1 MFIIYNER
9 IKIVN
14 SYTLQDK
21 VIFYFMYKIY
31 LYHPIIYNRQI
42 DYDEKTIL
50 ACVFLQL
57 VLGTVF
63 AQTVD
68 STHIKNMHAY
78 YKKHFSDPTDPIVLT
93 ASDTLLDMAI
103 RCNDT
108 VMSKIALGAKLDYY
122 YYGQGENR
130 TDSVIA
136 GVNRLKRFARSVGN
150 AELYYWAWAAR
161 LVNYYI
167 IQGEYNIAL
176 LEAEKML
183 QEAKKEGKQESI
195 AECYYALAN
204 VYAAKGLMKKSQE
217 FMLKEIDIF
226 ENTDVVRYNIS
237 CQYSDAAKIYIDLG
251 EEEKAPELLKKALKA
266 VKSPYHAVTANL
278 VYVSLYLAQG
288 DTVAARQALEKCRQM
303 YADEPSL
310 KRHIHYLYDVEID
323 YDWKVGNY
331 QKALNVLDERETEL
345 KRKNNLATLMQLR
358 KTKADILWDMN
369 RKEEAAGLYRDFLLE
384 QKKEKERNEEV
395 ATGEFATMLNLQQL
409 TAEKGRLEKI
419 SQEKQLQNTRIIL
432 FSVIGILCVVIVFLW
447 QQRKLNAKLE
457 KSRDKLDEKNRI
469 LIEAKEELRKA
480 KEVAEQSNWLKTMF
494 IQNMSHEIR
503 TPLNSIVGFS
513 GVLVD
518 MLDDK
523 EDIGQ
528 YVALIES
535 NSKLLLKLVGDILD
549 ISILDSEVEI
559 KHNAVDVN
567 ACCQASIDAAGTL
580 FSPDT
585 KLIFK
590 PACDELIINSN
601 YNYIVQVLDNLLS
614 NASKFTHEGSVTLA
628 YEVKKET
635 NQLIFTV
642 TDTGIGIPIDE
653 QEHVFERFVKL
664 DNFSQGAGLG
674 LSICRIVAER
684 LGGFLIIDR
693 EYTQGTRFIFCVSM

>member
-1 MFIIYNER
+1 ML
-9 IKIVN
+9 K
-14 SYTLQDK
+14 
-21 VIFYFMYKIY
+21 
-31 LYHPIIYNRQI
+31 
-42 DYDEKTIL
+42 KTIL
-50 ACVFLQL
+50 ACVLLHL
-57 VLGTVF
+57 VVGTISP
-63 AQTVD
+63 QKID
-68 STHIKNMHAY
+68 SIDIKSMRAY
-78 YKKHFSDPTDPIVLT
+78 YKQYFNDPTDPIVLT
-93 ASDTLLDMAI
+93 ASDTLFDMAI

-108 VMSKIALGAKLDYY
+108 VMAKIALGAKVDYY

-130 TDSVIA
+130 TDSIIA
-136 GVNRLKRFARSVGN
+136 GVNRLKQYARSVGN

-183 QEAKKEGKQESI
+183 QEAKGEKKQGSI

-204 VYAAKGLMKKSQE
+204 VYAAKGLVKKSQE

-226 ENTDVVRYNIS
+226 ENANVFRYNIS

-251 EEEKAPELLKKALKA
+251 EAEKAPELLKKALKTS
-266 VKSPYHAVTANL
+266 KSTYHEVTAKL

-288 DTVAARQALEKCRQM
+288 DTAAARKALEECRQM
-303 YADEPSL
+303 YMGEPSM

-323 YDWKVGNY
+323 YNWRVGNY
-331 QKALNVLDERETEL
+331 NKALSVLDERETEL
-345 KRKNNLATLMQLR
+345 RKKNNLTTLMALR

-384 QKKEKERNEEV
+384 QKKEKERNEEI
-395 ATGEFATMLNLQQL
+395 TTSEFATMLNLQQL
-409 TAEKGRLEKI
+409 NAEKVRLEKI
-419 SQEKQLQNTRIIL
+419 SQKKQLQNTRTIL
-432 FSVIGILCVVIVFLW
+432 FSVLGLLCIVVIFLW
-447 QQRKLNAKLE
+447 QQRKLNAKLHRA
-457 KSRDKLDEKNRI
+457 KNKLDEQNRT
-469 LIEAKEELRKA
+469 LIKAEEELRKA

-518 MLDDK
+518 MLDEK

-567 ACCQASIDAAGTL
+567 ACCQASIDAAGAS
-580 FSPDT
+580 FDPGVR
-585 KLIFK
+585 LIFE

-601 YNYIVQVLDNLLS
+601 YSYIVQVLDNLLG

-628 YEVKKET
+628 YEVKKEE

-642 TDTGIGIPIDE
+642 TDTGIGIPVEE
-653 QEHVFERFVKL
+653 QERVFERFVKL

-684 LGGFLIIDR
+684 LGGYLRIDK
-693 EYTQGTRFIFCVSM
+693 GTLKVPVLFSVCRCEE

>member
-1 MFIIYNER
+1 MM
-9 IKIVN
+9 K
-14 SYTLQDK
+14 
-21 VIFYFMYKIY
+21 
-31 LYHPIIYNRQI
+31 
-42 DYDEKTIL
+42 KTIL

-266 VKSPYHAVTANL
+266 VKSPYHEVTANL

-323 YDWKVGNY
+323 YDWKVGNF

-559 KHNAVDVN
+559 KHNAVYVN

-585 KLIFK
+585 KLVFK

>member
-1 MFIIYNER
+1 ML
-9 IKIVN
+9 K
-14 SYTLQDK
+14 
-21 VIFYFMYKIY
+21 
-31 LYHPIIYNRQI
+31 
-42 DYDEKTIL
+42 KTIL
-50 ACVFLQL
+50 ACVLLHL
-57 VLGTVF
+57 VVGTISP
-63 AQTVD
+63 QKID
-68 STHIKNMHAY
+68 SIDIKSMRAY
-78 YKKHFSDPTDPIVLT
+78 YKRYFNDPTDPIVLT
-93 ASDTLLDMAI
+93 ASDTLFDMAI

-108 VMSKIALGAKLDYY
+108 VMAKIALGAKVDYY

-130 TDSVIA
+130 TDSIIA
-136 GVNRLKRFARSVGN
+136 GVNRLKQYARSVGN

-183 QEAKKEGKQESI
+183 QEAKGEKKQGSI

-204 VYAAKGLMKKSQE
+204 VYAAKGLVKKSQE

-226 ENTDVVRYNIS
+226 ENANVFRYNIS

-251 EEEKAPELLKKALKA
+251 EAEKAPELLKKALKTS
-266 VKSPYHAVTANL
+266 KSPYHEVTAKL

-288 DTVAARQALEKCRQM
+288 DTAAARKALEECRRM
-303 YADEPSL
+303 YMEEPSM

-323 YDWKVGNY
+323 YNWRVGNY
-331 QKALNVLDERETEL
+331 NKALSVLDERETEL
-345 KRKNNLATLMQLR
+345 RKKNNLTTLTALR

-384 QKKEKERNEEV
+384 QKKEKERNEEI
-395 ATGEFATMLNLQQL
+395 TTSEFATMLNLQQL
-409 TAEKGRLEKI
+409 NAETVRREKI
-419 SQEKQLQNTRIIL
+419 SQKTRLQSTRTIL
-432 FSVIGILCVVIVFLW
+432 FFVLVILCIVVIFLW
-447 QQRKLNAKLE
+447 QQRKLNAKLHRA
-457 KSRDKLDEKNRI
+457 KNKLNEQNRT
-469 LIEAKEELRKA
+469 LIKAEEELRKA

-518 MLDDK
+518 MLDEK

-567 ACCQASIDAAGTL
+567 ACCQASIDAAGAS
-580 FSPDT
+580 FDPGV
-585 KLIFK
+585 KLIFE

-601 YNYIVQVLDNLLS
+601 YNYIVQVLDNLLG

-628 YEVKKET
+628 YEVKKEE

-642 TDTGIGIPIDE
+642 TDTGIGIPVEE
-653 QEHVFERFVKL
+653 QERVFERFVKL

-684 LGGFLIIDR
+684 LGGYLRIDKG
-693 EYTQGTRFIFCVSM
+693 YTQGTRVIFCVSM

>member
-1 MFIIYNER
+1 ML
-9 IKIVN
+9 K
-14 SYTLQDK
+14 
-21 VIFYFMYKIY
+21 
-31 LYHPIIYNRQI
+31 
-42 DYDEKTIL
+42 KTIL
-50 ACVFLQL
+50 ACVLFHL
-57 VLGTVF
+57 VVGTISS
-63 AQTVD
+63 QKID
-68 STHIKNMHAY
+68 SIDVKSMRAY
-78 YKKHFSDPTDPIVLT
+78 YKQYFNDPTDPIVLT
-93 ASDTLLDMAI
+93 ASDTLFDMAL

-108 VMSKIALGAKLDYY
+108 GMAKIALGAKVDYY

-130 TDSVIA
+130 TDSIIA
-136 GVNRLKRFARSVGN
+136 GVNRLKQYARSVGN

-167 IQGEYNIAL
+167 TQGEYNIAL

-183 QEAKKEGKQESI
+183 QEAKGEKKQGSI

-204 VYAAKGLMKKSQE
+204 VYAAKGLVKKSQE

-226 ENTDVVRYNIS
+226 ENANVFRYNIS
-237 CQYSDAAKIYIDLG
+237 CQYSDVAKIYIDLG
-251 EEEKAPELLKKALKA
+251 EAEKAPELLKKALKTS
-266 VKSPYHAVTANL
+266 KSTYHEVTAKL

-288 DTVAARQALEKCRQM
+288 DTAAARKALEECRQM
-303 YADEPSL
+303 YMEEPSM

-323 YDWKVGNY
+323 YNWRVGNY
-331 QKALNVLDERETEL
+331 NKALSVLDERETEL
-345 KRKNNLATLMQLR
+345 RKKNNLTTLMALR

-384 QKKEKERNEEV
+384 QKKEKERNEEI
-395 ATGEFATMLNLQQL
+395 TTSEFATMLNLQQL
-409 TAEKGRLEKI
+409 NAEKVRLEKI
-419 SQEKQLQNTRIIL
+419 SQKKQLQNTRIIL
-432 FSVIGILCVVIVFLW
+432 FSVLGLLCIVVIFLW
-447 QQRKLNAKLE
+447 QQRKLNAKLHRA
-457 KSRDKLDEKNRI
+457 KNKLDEQNRT
-469 LIEAKEELRKA
+469 LIKAEEELRKA

-518 MLDDK
+518 MLDEK

-567 ACCQASIDAAGTL
+567 ACCQASIDAAGAS
-580 FSPDT
+580 FDPGV
-585 KLIFK
+585 KLIFE
-590 PACDELIINSN
+590 PACDDLIINSN
-601 YNYIVQVLDNLLS
+601 YNYIVQVLDNLLG

-628 YEVKKET
+628 YEVKKEE

-642 TDTGIGIPIDE
+642 TDTGIGIPVEE
-653 QEHVFERFVKL
+653 QERVFERFVKL

-684 LGGFLIIDR
+684 LGGYLRIDKG
-693 EYTQGTRFIFCVSM
+693 YTQGTRVIFCVSM

>member
-1 MFIIYNER
+1 MM
-9 IKIVN
+9 K
-14 SYTLQDK
+14 
-21 VIFYFMYKIY
+21 
-31 LYHPIIYNRQI
+31 
-42 DYDEKTIL
+42 KTIL

-237 CQYSDAAKIYIDLG
+237 YQYSDAAKIYIDLG

-266 VKSPYHAVTANL
+266 VKSPYHEVTANL

-323 YDWKVGNY
+323 YDWKVGNF

-585 KLIFK
+585 KLVFK

>member
-1 MFIIYNER
+1 ML
-9 IKIVN
+9 K
-14 SYTLQDK
+14 
-21 VIFYFMYKIY
+21 
-31 LYHPIIYNRQI
+31 
-42 DYDEKTIL
+42 KTIL
-50 ACVFLQL
+50 ACVLLHL
-57 VLGTVF
+57 VVGTISP
-63 AQTVD
+63 QKID
-68 STHIKNMHAY
+68 SIDIKSMRAY
-78 YKKHFSDPTDPIVLT
+78 YKQYFNDPTDPIVLT
-93 ASDTLLDMAI
+93 ASDTLFDMAI

-108 VMSKIALGAKLDYY
+108 VMAKIALGAKVDYY

-130 TDSVIA
+130 TDSIIA
-136 GVNRLKRFARSVGN
+136 GVNRLKQYARSVGN

-183 QEAKKEGKQESI
+183 QEAKGEKKQGSI

-204 VYAAKGLMKKSQE
+204 VYTAKGLVKKSQE

-226 ENTDVVRYNIS
+226 ENANVFRYNIS

-251 EEEKAPELLKKALKA
+251 EAEKAPELLKKALKTS
-266 VKSPYHAVTANL
+266 KSTYHEVTAKL

-288 DTVAARQALEKCRQM
+288 DTAAARKALEECRQM
-303 YADEPSL
+303 YMEEPSM

-323 YDWKVGNY
+323 YNWRVGNY
-331 QKALNVLDERETEL
+331 NKALSVLDERETEL
-345 KRKNNLATLMQLR
+345 RKKNNLTTLMALR

-384 QKKEKERNEEV
+384 QKKEKERNEEI
-395 ATGEFATMLNLQQL
+395 TTSEFATMLNLQQL
-409 TAEKGRLEKI
+409 NAEKVRLEKI
-419 SQEKQLQNTRIIL
+419 SQKKQLQNSRTIL
-432 FSVIGILCVVIVFLW
+432 FSVLGLLCIVVIFLW
-447 QQRKLNAKLE
+447 HQRKLNAKLHRA
-457 KSRDKLDEKNRI
+457 KNKLDEQNRT
-469 LIEAKEELRKA
+469 LIKAEEELRKA

-518 MLDDK
+518 MLDEK

-567 ACCQASIDAAGTL
+567 ACCQASIDAAGAS
-580 FSPDT
+580 FDPGVR
-585 KLIFK
+585 LIFE

-601 YNYIVQVLDNLLS
+601 YNYIVQVLDNLLG

-628 YEVKKET
+628 YEVKKEE

-642 TDTGIGIPIDE
+642 TDTGIGIPVEE
-653 QEHVFERFVKL
+653 QERVFERFVKL

-684 LGGFLIIDR
+684 LGGYLRIDKG
-693 EYTQGTRFIFCVSM
+693 YTQGTRVIFCVSM

>member
-1 MFIIYNER
+1 ML
-9 IKIVN
+9 K
-14 SYTLQDK
+14 
-21 VIFYFMYKIY
+21 
-31 LYHPIIYNRQI
+31 
-42 DYDEKTIL
+42 KTIL
-50 ACVFLQL
+50 ACVLLHL
-57 VLGTVF
+57 VVGTISP
-63 AQTVD
+63 QKID
-68 STHIKNMHAY
+68 SIDIKSMRAY
-78 YKKHFSDPTDPIVLT
+78 YKQYFNDPTDPIVLT
-93 ASDTLLDMAI
+93 ASDTLFDMAI

-108 VMSKIALGAKLDYY
+108 VMAKIALGAKVDYY

-130 TDSVIA
+130 TDSIIA
-136 GVNRLKRFARSVGN
+136 GVNRLKQYARSVGN

-183 QEAKKEGKQESI
+183 QEAKGEKKQGSI

-204 VYAAKGLMKKSQE
+204 VYTAKGLVKKSQE

-226 ENTDVVRYNIS
+226 ENANVFRYNIS

-251 EEEKAPELLKKALKA
+251 EAEKAPELLKKALKT
-266 VKSPYHAVTANL
+266 SRSTYHEVTAKL

-288 DTVAARQALEKCRQM
+288 DTAAARKALEECRQM
-303 YADEPSL
+303 YMGEPSM

-323 YDWKVGNY
+323 YNWRVGNY
-331 QKALNVLDERETEL
+331 NKALSVLDERETEL
-345 KRKNNLATLMQLR
+345 RKKNNLTTLMALR

-384 QKKEKERNEEV
+384 QKKEKERNEEI
-395 ATGEFATMLNLQQL
+395 TTSEFATMLNLQQL
-409 TAEKGRLEKI
+409 NAEKVRLEKI
-419 SQEKQLQNTRIIL
+419 SQKKQLQNTRTIL
-432 FSVIGILCVVIVFLW
+432 FSVLGLLCIVVIFLW
-447 QQRKLNAKLE
+447 QQRKLNAKLHRA
-457 KSRDKLDEKNRI
+457 KNKLDEQNRT
-469 LIEAKEELRKA
+469 LIKAEEELRKA

-518 MLDDK
+518 MLDEK

-567 ACCQASIDAAGTL
+567 ACCQASIDAAGAS
-580 FSPDT
+580 FDPGVR
-585 KLIFK
+585 LIFE

-601 YNYIVQVLDNLLS
+601 YNYIVQVLDNLLG

-628 YEVKKET
+628 YEVKKEE

-642 TDTGIGIPIDE
+642 TDTGIGIPVEE
-653 QEHVFERFVKL
+653 QERVFERFVKL

-674 LSICRIVAER
+674 LSICRVVAER
-684 LGGFLIIDR
+684 LGGYLRIDKG
-693 EYTQGTRFIFCVSM
+693 YTQGTRVIFCVSM

>member
-1 MFIIYNER
+1 ML
-9 IKIVN
+9 K
-14 SYTLQDK
+14 
-21 VIFYFMYKIY
+21 
-31 LYHPIIYNRQI
+31 
-42 DYDEKTIL
+42 KTIL
-50 ACVFLQL
+50 ACVLLHL
-57 VLGTVF
+57 VVGTISP
-63 AQTVD
+63 QKID
-68 STHIKNMHAY
+68 SIDIKSMRAY
-78 YKKHFSDPTDPIVLT
+78 YKQYFNDPTDPIVLT
-93 ASDTLLDMAI
+93 ASDTLFDMAI

-108 VMSKIALGAKLDYY
+108 VMAKIALGAKVDYY

-130 TDSVIA
+130 TDSIIA
-136 GVNRLKRFARSVGN
+136 GVNRLKQYARSVGN

-183 QEAKKEGKQESI
+183 QEAKGEKKQGSI

-204 VYAAKGLMKKSQE
+204 VYTAKGLVKKSQE

-226 ENTDVVRYNIS
+226 ENANVFRYNIS

-251 EEEKAPELLKKALKA
+251 EAEKAPELLKKALKTS
-266 VKSPYHAVTANL
+266 KSTYHEVTAKL

-288 DTVAARQALEKCRQM
+288 DTAAARKALEECRQM
-303 YADEPSL
+303 YMGEPSM

-323 YDWKVGNY
+323 YNWRVGNY
-331 QKALNVLDERETEL
+331 NKALSVLDERETEL
-345 KRKNNLATLMQLR
+345 RKKNNLTTLMALR

-384 QKKEKERNEEV
+384 QKKEKERNEEI
-395 ATGEFATMLNLQQL
+395 TTSEFATMLNLQQL
-409 TAEKGRLEKI
+409 NAEKVRLEKI
-419 SQEKQLQNTRIIL
+419 SQKKQLQNTRTIL
-432 FSVIGILCVVIVFLW
+432 FSVLGLLCIVVIFLW
-447 QQRKLNAKLE
+447 QQRKLNAKLHRA
-457 KSRDKLDEKNRI
+457 KNKLDEQNRT
-469 LIEAKEELRKA
+469 LIKAEEELRKA

-518 MLDDK
+518 MLDEK

-567 ACCQASIDAAGTL
+567 ACCQASIDAAGAS
-580 FSPDT
+580 FDPGVR
-585 KLIFK
+585 LIFE

-601 YNYIVQVLDNLLS
+601 YNYIVQVLDNLLG

-628 YEVKKET
+628 YEVKKEE

-642 TDTGIGIPIDE
+642 TDTGIGIPVEE
-653 QEHVFERFVKL
+653 QERVFERFVKL

-684 LGGFLIIDR
+684 LGGYLRIDKG
-693 EYTQGTRFIFCVSM
+693 YTQGTRIIFCVSM

>member
-1 MFIIYNER
+1 MM
-9 IKIVN
+9 K
-14 SYTLQDK
+14 
-21 VIFYFMYKIY
+21 
-31 LYHPIIYNRQI
+31 
-42 DYDEKTIL
+42 KTIL

-68 STHIKNMHAY
+68 STHIKIMHAY

-266 VKSPYHAVTANL
+266 VKSPYHEVTANL

-323 YDWKVGNY
+323 YDWKVGNF

-585 KLIFK
+585 KLVFK

>member
-1 MFIIYNER
+1 
-9 IKIVN
+9 
-14 SYTLQDK
+14 
-21 VIFYFMYKIY
+21 
-31 LYHPIIYNRQI
+31 
-42 DYDEKTIL
+42 
-50 ACVFLQL
+50 
-57 VLGTVF
+57 
-63 AQTVD
+63 
-68 STHIKNMHAY
+68 
-78 YKKHFSDPTDPIVLT
+78 
-93 ASDTLLDMAI
+93 MA
-103 RCNDT
+103 
-108 VMSKIALGAKLDYY
+108 KIALGAKVDYY

-130 TDSVIA
+130 TDSIIA
-136 GVNRLKRFARSVGN
+136 GVNRLKQYARSVGN

-183 QEAKKEGKQESI
+183 QEAKGEKKQGSI

-204 VYAAKGLMKKSQE
+204 VYTAKGLVKKSQE

-226 ENTDVVRYNIS
+226 ENANVFRYNIS

-251 EEEKAPELLKKALKA
+251 EAEKAPELLKKALKT
-266 VKSPYHAVTANL
+266 SRSTYHEVTAKL

-288 DTVAARQALEKCRQM
+288 DTAAARKALEECRQM
-303 YADEPSL
+303 YMGEPSM

-323 YDWKVGNY
+323 YNWRVGNY
-331 QKALNVLDERETEL
+331 NKALSVLDERETEL
-345 KRKNNLATLMQLR
+345 RKKNNLTTLMALR

-384 QKKEKERNEEV
+384 QKKEKERNEEI
-395 ATGEFATMLNLQQL
+395 TTSEFATMLNLQQL
-409 TAEKGRLEKI
+409 NAEKVRLEKI
-419 SQEKQLQNTRIIL
+419 SQKKQLQNTRTIL
-432 FSVIGILCVVIVFLW
+432 FSVLGLLCIVVIFLW
-447 QQRKLNAKLE
+447 QQRKLNAKLHRA
-457 KSRDKLDEKNRI
+457 KNKLDEQNRT
-469 LIEAKEELRKA
+469 LIKAEEELRKA

-518 MLDDK
+518 MLDEK

-567 ACCQASIDAAGTL
+567 ACCQASIDAAGAS
-580 FSPDT
+580 FDPGVR
-585 KLIFK
+585 LIFE

-601 YNYIVQVLDNLLS
+601 YNYIVQVLDNLLG

-628 YEVKKET
+628 YEVKKEE

-642 TDTGIGIPIDE
+642 TDTGIGIPVEE
-653 QEHVFERFVKL
+653 QERVFERFVKL

-684 LGGFLIIDR
+684 LGGYLRIDKG
-693 EYTQGTRFIFCVSM
+693 YTQGTRIIFCVSM

>member
-1 MFIIYNER
+1 MM
-9 IKIVN
+9 K
-14 SYTLQDK
+14 
-21 VIFYFMYKIY
+21 
-31 LYHPIIYNRQI
+31 
-42 DYDEKTIL
+42 KTIL

-266 VKSPYHAVTANL
+266 VKSPYHEVTANL

-323 YDWKVGNY
+323 FDWKVGNF

-585 KLIFK
+585 KLVFK

>member
-1 MFIIYNER
+1 ML
-9 IKIVN
+9 K
-14 SYTLQDK
+14 
-21 VIFYFMYKIY
+21 
-31 LYHPIIYNRQI
+31 
-42 DYDEKTIL
+42 KTIL
-50 ACVFLQL
+50 ACVLLHL
-57 VLGTVF
+57 VVGTILP
-63 AQTVD
+63 QKID
-68 STHIKNMHAY
+68 SIDIKSMRAY
-78 YKKHFSDPTDPIVLT
+78 YKQYFNDPTDPIVLT
-93 ASDTLLDMAI
+93 ASDTLFDMAI

-108 VMSKIALGAKLDYY
+108 VMAKIALGAKVDYY

-130 TDSVIA
+130 TDSIIA
-136 GVNRLKRFARSVGN
+136 GVNRLKQYARSVGN

-183 QEAKKEGKQESI
+183 QEAKGEKKQGSI

-204 VYAAKGLMKKSQE
+204 VCTAKGLVKKSQE

-226 ENTDVVRYNIS
+226 ENANVFRYNIS

-251 EEEKAPELLKKALKA
+251 EAEKAPELLKKALKTS
-266 VKSPYHAVTANL
+266 KSTYHEVTAKL

-288 DTVAARQALEKCRQM
+288 DTAAARKALEECRQM
-303 YADEPSL
+303 YMGEPSM

-323 YDWKVGNY
+323 YNWRVGNY
-331 QKALNVLDERETEL
+331 NKALSVLDERETEL
-345 KRKNNLATLMQLR
+345 RKKNNLTTLMALR

-384 QKKEKERNEEV
+384 QKKEKERNEEI
-395 ATGEFATMLNLQQL
+395 TTSEFATMLNLQQL
-409 TAEKGRLEKI
+409 NAEKVRLEKI
-419 SQEKQLQNTRIIL
+419 SQKKQLQNTRTIL
-432 FSVIGILCVVIVFLW
+432 FSVLGLLCIVVIFLW
-447 QQRKLNAKLE
+447 QQRKLNAKLHRA
-457 KSRDKLDEKNRI
+457 KNKLDEQNRT
-469 LIEAKEELRKA
+469 LIKAEEELRKA

-518 MLDDK
+518 MLDEK

-567 ACCQASIDAAGTL
+567 ACCQASIDAAGAS
-580 FSPDT
+580 FDPGV
-585 KLIFK
+585 KLIFE

-601 YNYIVQVLDNLLS
+601 YNYIVQVLDNLLG

-628 YEVKKET
+628 YEVKKEE

-642 TDTGIGIPIDE
+642 TDTGIGIPVEE
-653 QEHVFERFVKL
+653 QERVFERFVKL

-684 LGGFLIIDR
+684 LGGYLRIDKG
-693 EYTQGTRFIFCVSM
+693 YTQGTRVIFCVSM

>member
-1 MFIIYNER
+1 MM
-9 IKIVN
+9 K
-14 SYTLQDK
+14 
-21 VIFYFMYKIY
+21 
-31 LYHPIIYNRQI
+31 
-42 DYDEKTIL
+42 KTIL

-266 VKSPYHAVTANL
+266 VKSPYHEVTANL

-323 YDWKVGNY
+323 YDWKVGNF

-432 FSVIGILCVVIVFLW
+432 FSVIGILCVVVVFLW

-590 PACDELIINSN
+590 SACDELIINSN

>member
-1 MFIIYNER
+1 MM
-9 IKIVN
+9 K
-14 SYTLQDK
+14 
-21 VIFYFMYKIY
+21 
-31 LYHPIIYNRQI
+31 
-42 DYDEKTIL
+42 KTIL

-226 ENTDVVRYNIS
+226 ENTDVIRYNIS

-266 VKSPYHAVTANL
+266 VKSPYHEVTANL

-323 YDWKVGNY
+323 YDWKVGNF

-585 KLIFK
+585 KLVFK

>member
-1 MFIIYNER
+1 MM
-9 IKIVN
+9 K
-14 SYTLQDK
+14 
-21 VIFYFMYKIY
+21 
-31 LYHPIIYNRQI
+31 
-42 DYDEKTIL
+42 KTIL

-494 IQNMSHEIR
+494 IQNMFHEIR

>member
-1 MFIIYNER
+1 MM
-9 IKIVN
+9 K
-14 SYTLQDK
+14 
-21 VIFYFMYKIY
+21 
-31 LYHPIIYNRQI
+31 
-42 DYDEKTIL
+42 KTIL

-266 VKSPYHAVTANL
+266 VKSPYHEVTANL

-323 YDWKVGNY
+323 YDWKVGNF

-432 FSVIGILCVVIVFLW
+432 FSVIGILCVVVVFLW

-469 LIEAKEELRKA
+469 LIEAKEELHKA
-480 KEVAEQSNWLKTMF
+480 KEIAEQSNWLKTMF

>member
-1 MFIIYNER
+1 ML
-9 IKIVN
+9 K
-14 SYTLQDK
+14 
-21 VIFYFMYKIY
+21 
-31 LYHPIIYNRQI
+31 
-42 DYDEKTIL
+42 KTIL
-50 ACVFLQL
+50 ACVLLHL
-57 VLGTVF
+57 VVGTISP
-63 AQTVD
+63 QKID
-68 STHIKNMHAY
+68 SIDIKSMRAY
-78 YKKHFSDPTDPIVLT
+78 YKQYFNDPTDPIVLT
-93 ASDTLLDMAI
+93 ASDTLFDMAI

-108 VMSKIALGAKLDYY
+108 VMAKIALGAKVDYY

-130 TDSVIA
+130 TDSIIA
-136 GVNRLKRFARSVGN
+136 GVNRLKQYARSVGN

-183 QEAKKEGKQESI
+183 QEAKGEKKQGSI

-204 VYAAKGLMKKSQE
+204 VYTAKGLVKKSQE

-226 ENTDVVRYNIS
+226 ENANVFRYNIS

-251 EEEKAPELLKKALKA
+251 EAEKAPELLKKALKT
-266 VKSPYHAVTANL
+266 SRSTYHEVTAKL

-288 DTVAARQALEKCRQM
+288 DTAAARKALEECRQM
-303 YADEPSL
+303 YMGEPSM

-323 YDWKVGNY
+323 YNWRVGDYN
-331 QKALNVLDERETEL
+331 KALSVLDERETEL
-345 KRKNNLATLMQLR
+345 RKKNNLTTLMALR

-384 QKKEKERNEEV
+384 QKKEKERNEEI
-395 ATGEFATMLNLQQL
+395 TTSEFATMLNLQQL
-409 TAEKGRLEKI
+409 NAEKVRLEKI
-419 SQEKQLQNTRIIL
+419 SQKKQLQNTRTIL
-432 FSVIGILCVVIVFLW
+432 FSVLGLLCIVVIFLW
-447 QQRKLNAKLE
+447 QQRKLNAKLHRA
-457 KSRDKLDEKNRI
+457 KNKLDEQNRT
-469 LIEAKEELRKA
+469 LIKAEEELRKA

-518 MLDDK
+518 MLDEK

-567 ACCQASIDAAGTL
+567 ACCQASIDAAGAS
-580 FSPDT
+580 FDSGVR
-585 KLIFK
+585 LIFE

-601 YNYIVQVLDNLLS
+601 YSYIVQVLDNLLG

-628 YEVKKET
+628 YEVKKEE

-642 TDTGIGIPIDE
+642 TDTGIGIPVEE
-653 QEHVFERFVKL
+653 QERVFERFVKL

-684 LGGFLIIDR
+684 LGGYLRIDKG
-693 EYTQGTRFIFCVSM
+693 YTQGTRVIFCVSM

>member
-1 MFIIYNER
+1 ML
-9 IKIVN
+9 K
-14 SYTLQDK
+14 
-21 VIFYFMYKIY
+21 
-31 LYHPIIYNRQI
+31 
-42 DYDEKTIL
+42 KTIL
-50 ACVFLQL
+50 ACVLFHL
-57 VLGTVF
+57 VVGTISS
-63 AQTVD
+63 QKID
-68 STHIKNMHAY
+68 SIDVKSMRAY
-78 YKKHFSDPTDPIVLT
+78 YKQYFNDPTDPIVLT
-93 ASDTLLDMAI
+93 ASDTLFDMAI

-108 VMSKIALGAKLDYY
+108 VMAKIALGAKVDYY

-130 TDSVIA
+130 TDSIIA
-136 GVNRLKRFARSVGN
+136 GVNRLKQYARSVGN

-167 IQGEYNIAL
+167 TQGEYNIAL

-183 QEAKKEGKQESI
+183 QEAKGEKKQGSI

-204 VYAAKGLMKKSQE
+204 VYAAKGLVKKSQE

-226 ENTDVVRYNIS
+226 ENANVFRYNIS
-237 CQYSDAAKIYIDLG
+237 CQYIDVAKIYIDLG
-251 EEEKAPELLKKALKA
+251 EAEKAPELLKKALKTS
-266 VKSPYHAVTANL
+266 KSTYHEVTAKL

-288 DTVAARQALEKCRQM
+288 DTAAARKALEECRQM
-303 YADEPSL
+303 YMEEPSM

-323 YDWKVGNY
+323 YNWRVGNY
-331 QKALNVLDERETEL
+331 NKALSVLDERETEL
-345 KRKNNLATLMQLR
+345 RKKNNLTTLMALR

-384 QKKEKERNEEV
+384 QKKEKERNEEI
-395 ATGEFATMLNLQQL
+395 TTSEFATMLNLQQL
-409 TAEKGRLEKI
+409 NAEKVRLEKI
-419 SQEKQLQNTRIIL
+419 SQKKQLQNTRIIL
-432 FSVIGILCVVIVFLW
+432 FSVLGLLCIVVIFLW
-447 QQRKLNAKLE
+447 QQRKLNAKLHRA
-457 KSRDKLDEKNRI
+457 KNKLDEQNRT
-469 LIEAKEELRKA
+469 LIKAEEELRKA

-518 MLDDK
+518 MLDEK

-567 ACCQASIDAAGTL
+567 ACCQASIDAAGAS
-580 FSPDT
+580 FDPGV
-585 KLIFK
+585 KLIFE
-590 PACDELIINSN
+590 PACDDLIINSN
-601 YNYIVQVLDNLLS
+601 YNYIVQVLDNLLG

-628 YEVKKET
+628 YEVKKEE

-642 TDTGIGIPIDE
+642 TDTGIGIPVEE
-653 QEHVFERFVKL
+653 QERVFERFVKL

-684 LGGFLIIDR
+684 LGGYLRIDKG
-693 EYTQGTRFIFCVSM
+693 YTQGTRVIFCVSM

>member
-1 MFIIYNER
+1 ML
-9 IKIVN
+9 K
-14 SYTLQDK
+14 
-21 VIFYFMYKIY
+21 
-31 LYHPIIYNRQI
+31 
-42 DYDEKTIL
+42 KTIL
-50 ACVFLQL
+50 ACVLLHL
-57 VLGTVF
+57 VVGTISP
-63 AQTVD
+63 QKID
-68 STHIKNMHAY
+68 SIDIKSMRAY
-78 YKKHFSDPTDPIVLT
+78 YKQYFNDPTDPIVLT
-93 ASDTLLDMAI
+93 ASDTLFDMAI

-108 VMSKIALGAKLDYY
+108 VMAKIALGAKVDYY

-130 TDSVIA
+130 TDSIIA
-136 GVNRLKRFARSVGN
+136 GVNRLIQYARSVGN

-183 QEAKKEGKQESI
+183 QEAKGEKKQGSI

-204 VYAAKGLMKKSQE
+204 VYTAKGLVKKSQE

-226 ENTDVVRYNIS
+226 ENANVFRYNIS

-251 EEEKAPELLKKALKA
+251 EAEKAPELLKKALKTS
-266 VKSPYHAVTANL
+266 KSTYHEVTAKL

-288 DTVAARQALEKCRQM
+288 DTAAARKALEECRQM
-303 YADEPSL
+303 YMGEPSM

-323 YDWKVGNY
+323 YNWRVGDYN
-331 QKALNVLDERETEL
+331 KALSVLDERETEL
-345 KRKNNLATLMQLR
+345 RKKNNLTTLMALR

-384 QKKEKERNEEV
+384 QKKEKERNEEI
-395 ATGEFATMLNLQQL
+395 TTSEFATMLNLQQL
-409 TAEKGRLEKI
+409 NAEKVRLEKI
-419 SQEKQLQNTRIIL
+419 SQKKQLQNTRTIL
-432 FSVIGILCVVIVFLW
+432 FSVLGLLCIVVIFLW
-447 QQRKLNAKLE
+447 QQRKLNAKLHRA
-457 KSRDKLDEKNRI
+457 KNKLDEQNRT
-469 LIEAKEELRKA
+469 LIKAEEELRKA

-518 MLDDK
+518 MLDEK

-567 ACCQASIDAAGTL
+567 ACCQASIDAAGAS
-580 FSPDT
+580 FDPGVR
-585 KLIFK
+585 LIFE

-601 YNYIVQVLDNLLS
+601 YNYIVQVLDNLLG

-628 YEVKKET
+628 YEVKKEE

-642 TDTGIGIPIDE
+642 TDTGIGIPVEE
-653 QEHVFERFVKL
+653 QERVFERFVKL

-684 LGGFLIIDR
+684 LGGYLRIDKG
-693 EYTQGTRFIFCVSM
+693 YTQGTRVIFCVSM

>member
-1 MFIIYNER
+1 MM
-9 IKIVN
+9 K
-14 SYTLQDK
+14 
-21 VIFYFMYKIY
+21 
-31 LYHPIIYNRQI
+31 
-42 DYDEKTIL
+42 KTIL

-266 VKSPYHAVTANL
+266 VKSPYHEVTANL

-323 YDWKVGNY
+323 YDWKVGNF

-369 RKEEAAGLYRDFLLE
+369 RKEEASGLYRDFLLE

-585 KLIFK
+585 KLVFK

>member
-1 MFIIYNER
+1 ML
-9 IKIVN
+9 K
-14 SYTLQDK
+14 
-21 VIFYFMYKIY
+21 
-31 LYHPIIYNRQI
+31 
-42 DYDEKTIL
+42 KTIL
-50 ACVFLQL
+50 ACVLLHL
-57 VLGTVF
+57 VVGTISP
-63 AQTVD
+63 QKID
-68 STHIKNMHAY
+68 SIDIKSMRAY
-78 YKKHFSDPTDPIVLT
+78 YKRYFNDPTDPIVLT
-93 ASDTLLDMAI
+93 ASDTLFDMAI

-108 VMSKIALGAKLDYY
+108 VMAKIALGAKVDYY

-130 TDSVIA
+130 TDSIIA
-136 GVNRLKRFARSVGN
+136 GVNRLKQYARSVGN

-183 QEAKKEGKQESI
+183 QEAKGEKKQGSI

-204 VYAAKGLMKKSQE
+204 VYTAKGLVKKSQE

-226 ENTDVVRYNIS
+226 ENANVFRYNIS

-251 EEEKAPELLKKALKA
+251 EAEKAPELLKKALKT
-266 VKSPYHAVTANL
+266 SRSTYHEVTAKL

-288 DTVAARQALEKCRQM
+288 DTAAARKALEECRQM
-303 YADEPSL
+303 YMGEPSM

-323 YDWKVGNY
+323 YNWRVGNY
-331 QKALNVLDERETEL
+331 NKALSVLDERETEL
-345 KRKNNLATLMQLR
+345 RKKNNLTTLMALR

-384 QKKEKERNEEV
+384 QKKEKERNEEI
-395 ATGEFATMLNLQQL
+395 TTSEFATMLNLQQL
-409 TAEKGRLEKI
+409 NAEKVRLEKI
-419 SQEKQLQNTRIIL
+419 SQKKQLQNTRTIL
-432 FSVIGILCVVIVFLW
+432 FSVLGLLCIVVIFLW
-447 QQRKLNAKLE
+447 QQRKLNAKLHRA
-457 KSRDKLDEKNRI
+457 KNKLDEQNRT
-469 LIEAKEELRKA
+469 LIKAEEELRKA

-518 MLDDK
+518 MLDEK

-567 ACCQASIDAAGTL
+567 ACCQASIDAAGAS
-580 FSPDT
+580 FDPGVR
-585 KLIFK
+585 LIFE

-601 YNYIVQVLDNLLS
+601 YNYIVQVLDNLLG

-628 YEVKKET
+628 YEVKKEG

-642 TDTGIGIPIDE
+642 TDTGIGIPVEE
-653 QEHVFERFVKL
+653 QERVFERFVKL

-684 LGGFLIIDR
+684 LGGYLRIDKG
-693 EYTQGTRFIFCVSM
+693 YTQGTRIIFCVSM

>member
-1 MFIIYNER
+1 ML
-9 IKIVN
+9 K
-14 SYTLQDK
+14 
-21 VIFYFMYKIY
+21 
-31 LYHPIIYNRQI
+31 
-42 DYDEKTIL
+42 KTIL
-50 ACVFLQL
+50 ACVLLHL
-57 VLGTVF
+57 VVGTISP
-63 AQTVD
+63 QKID
-68 STHIKNMHAY
+68 SIDIKSMRAY
-78 YKKHFSDPTDPIVLT
+78 YKQYFNDPTDPIVLT
-93 ASDTLLDMAI
+93 ASDTLFDMAI

-108 VMSKIALGAKLDYY
+108 VMAKIALGAKVDYY

-130 TDSVIA
+130 TDSIIA
-136 GVNRLKRFARSVGN
+136 GVNRLKQYARSVGN

-183 QEAKKEGKQESI
+183 QEAKGEKKQGSI

-204 VYAAKGLMKKSQE
+204 VYTAKGLVKKSQE

-226 ENTDVVRYNIS
+226 ENANVFRYNIS

-251 EEEKAPELLKKALKA
+251 EAEKAPELLKKALKTS
-266 VKSPYHAVTANL
+266 KSTYHEVTAKL

-288 DTVAARQALEKCRQM
+288 DTADARKALEECRQM
-303 YADEPSL
+303 YMGEPSM

-323 YDWKVGNY
+323 YNWRVGNY
-331 QKALNVLDERETEL
+331 NKALSVLDERETEL
-345 KRKNNLATLMQLR
+345 RKKNNLTTLMALR

-384 QKKEKERNEEV
+384 QKKEKEKNEEI
-395 ATGEFATMLNLQQL
+395 TTSEFATMLNLQQL
-409 TAEKGRLEKI
+409 NAEKVRLEKI
-419 SQEKQLQNTRIIL
+419 SQKKQLQNTRTIL
-432 FSVIGILCVVIVFLW
+432 FSVLGLLCIVVIFLW
-447 QQRKLNAKLE
+447 QQRKLNAKLHRA
-457 KSRDKLDEKNRI
+457 KNKLDEQNRT
-469 LIEAKEELRKA
+469 LIKAEEELRKA

-518 MLDDK
+518 MLDEK

-567 ACCQASIDAAGTL
+567 ACCQASIDAAGAS
-580 FSPDT
+580 FDPGVR
-585 KLIFK
+585 LIFE

-601 YNYIVQVLDNLLS
+601 YSYIVQVLDNLLG

-628 YEVKKET
+628 YEVKKEE

-642 TDTGIGIPIDE
+642 TDTGIGIPVEE
-653 QEHVFERFVKL
+653 QERVFERFVKL

-684 LGGFLIIDR
+684 LGGYLRIDKG
-693 EYTQGTRFIFCVSM
+693 YTQGTRVIFCVSM

>member
-1 MFIIYNER
+1 MM
-9 IKIVN
+9 K
-14 SYTLQDK
+14 
-21 VIFYFMYKIY
+21 
-31 LYHPIIYNRQI
+31 
-42 DYDEKTIL
+42 KTIL

-266 VKSPYHAVTANL
+266 VKSPYHEVTANL

-323 YDWKVGNY
+323 YDWKVGNF

-432 FSVIGILCVVIVFLW
+432 FSVIGILCVVVVFLW

-567 ACCQASIDAAGTL
+567 ACCQASIDAAGTF

>member
-1 MFIIYNER
+1 ML
-9 IKIVN
+9 K
-14 SYTLQDK
+14 
-21 VIFYFMYKIY
+21 
-31 LYHPIIYNRQI
+31 
-42 DYDEKTIL
+42 KTIL
-50 ACVFLQL
+50 ACVLLHL
-57 VLGTVF
+57 VVGTISP
-63 AQTVD
+63 QKID
-68 STHIKNMHAY
+68 SIDIKSMRAY
-78 YKKHFSDPTDPIVLT
+78 YKQYFNDPTDPIVLT
-93 ASDTLLDMAI
+93 ASDTLFDMAI

-108 VMSKIALGAKLDYY
+108 VMAKIALGAKVDYY

-130 TDSVIA
+130 TDSIIA
-136 GVNRLKRFARSVGN
+136 GVNRLKQYARSVGN

-183 QEAKKEGKQESI
+183 QEAKGEKKQGSI

-204 VYAAKGLMKKSQE
+204 VYTAKGLVKKSQE

-226 ENTDVVRYNIS
+226 ENANVFRYNIS

-251 EEEKAPELLKKALKA
+251 EAEKAPELLKKALKTS
-266 VKSPYHAVTANL
+266 KSTYHEVTAKL

-288 DTVAARQALEKCRQM
+288 DTAAARKALEECRQM
-303 YADEPSL
+303 YMEEPSM

-323 YDWKVGNY
+323 YNWSVGDYN
-331 QKALNVLDERETEL
+331 KALSVLDERETEL
-345 KRKNNLATLMQLR
+345 RKKNNLTTLMALR

-384 QKKEKERNEEV
+384 QKKEKERNEEI
-395 ATGEFATMLNLQQL
+395 TTSEFATMLNLQQL
-409 TAEKGRLEKI
+409 NAEKVRLEKI
-419 SQEKQLQNTRIIL
+419 SQKKQLQNTRTIL
-432 FSVIGILCVVIVFLW
+432 FSVLGLLCIVVIFLW
-447 QQRKLNAKLE
+447 QQRKLNAKLHRA
-457 KSRDKLDEKNRI
+457 KNKLDEQNRT
-469 LIEAKEELRKA
+469 LIKAEEELRKA

-518 MLDDK
+518 MLDEK

-567 ACCQASIDAAGTL
+567 ACCQASIDAAGAS
-580 FSPDT
+580 FDPGVR
-585 KLIFK
+585 LIFE

-601 YNYIVQVLDNLLS
+601 YNYIVQVLDNLLG

-628 YEVKKET
+628 YEVKKEE

-642 TDTGIGIPIDE
+642 TDTGIGIPVEE
-653 QEHVFERFVKL
+653 QERVFERFVKL

-684 LGGFLIIDR
+684 LGGYLRIDKG
-693 EYTQGTRFIFCVSM
+693 YTQGTRVIFCVSM

>member
-1 MFIIYNER
+1 ML
-9 IKIVN
+9 K
-14 SYTLQDK
+14 
-21 VIFYFMYKIY
+21 
-31 LYHPIIYNRQI
+31 
-42 DYDEKTIL
+42 KTIL
-50 ACVFLQL
+50 ACVLLHL
-57 VLGTVF
+57 VVGTISP
-63 AQTVD
+63 QKTD
-68 STHIKNMHAY
+68 STDIKSMRAY
-78 YKKHFSDPTDPIVLT
+78 YKQYFNDPTDPIVLT
-93 ASDTLLDMAI
+93 ASDTLFDMAI

-108 VMSKIALGAKLDYY
+108 VMAKIALGAKVDYY

-130 TDSVIA
+130 TDSIIA
-136 GVNRLKRFARSVGN
+136 GVNRLKQYARSVGN

-183 QEAKKEGKQESI
+183 QEAKGEKKQGSI

-204 VYAAKGLMKKSQE
+204 VYTAKGLVKKSQE

-226 ENTDVVRYNIS
+226 ENANVFRYNIS

-251 EEEKAPELLKKALKA
+251 EAEKAPELLKKALKTS
-266 VKSPYHAVTANL
+266 KSTYHEVTAKL

-288 DTVAARQALEKCRQM
+288 DTAAARKALEECGQM
-303 YADEPSL
+303 YMEEPSM

-323 YDWKVGNY
+323 YNWRVGNY
-331 QKALNVLDERETEL
+331 NKALSVLDERETEL
-345 KRKNNLATLMQLR
+345 RKKNNLTTLMALR

-384 QKKEKERNEEV
+384 QKKEKERNEEI
-395 ATGEFATMLNLQQL
+395 TTSEFATMLNLQQL
-409 TAEKGRLEKI
+409 NAEKVRLEKI
-419 SQEKQLQNTRIIL
+419 SQKKQLQNTRTIL
-432 FSVIGILCVVIVFLW
+432 FSVLGLLCIVVIFLW
-447 QQRKLNAKLE
+447 QQRKLNAKLHRA
-457 KSRDKLDEKNRI
+457 KNKLDEQNRT
-469 LIEAKEELRKA
+469 LIKAEEELRKA

-518 MLDDK
+518 MLDEK

-567 ACCQASIDAAGTL
+567 ACCQASIDAAGAS
-580 FSPDT
+580 FDPGVR
-585 KLIFK
+585 LIFE

-601 YNYIVQVLDNLLS
+601 YNYIVQVLDNLLG

-628 YEVKKET
+628 YEVKKEE

-642 TDTGIGIPIDE
+642 TDTGIGIPVEE
-653 QEHVFERFVKL
+653 QERVFERFVKL

-684 LGGFLIIDR
+684 LGGYLRIDKG
-693 EYTQGTRFIFCVSM
+693 YTQGTRVIFCVSM

>member
-1 MFIIYNER
+1 MM
-9 IKIVN
+9 K
-14 SYTLQDK
+14 
-21 VIFYFMYKIY
+21 
-31 LYHPIIYNRQI
+31 
-42 DYDEKTIL
+42 KTIL

-237 CQYSDAAKIYIDLG
+237 CQYSDVAKIYIDLG

-323 YDWKVGNY
+323 YDWKVGNF

-432 FSVIGILCVVIVFLW
+432 FSVIGILCVVVVFLW

-585 KLIFK
+585 KLVFK

-653 QEHVFERFVKL
+653 QERVFERFVKL

-684 LGGFLIIDR
+684 LGGFLIIDK

>member
-1 MFIIYNER
+1 ML
-9 IKIVN
+9 K
-14 SYTLQDK
+14 
-21 VIFYFMYKIY
+21 
-31 LYHPIIYNRQI
+31 
-42 DYDEKTIL
+42 KTIL
-50 ACVFLQL
+50 ACVLLHL
-57 VLGTVF
+57 VVGTISP
-63 AQTVD
+63 QKID
-68 STHIKNMHAY
+68 SIDIKSMRAY
-78 YKKHFSDPTDPIVLT
+78 YKQYFNDPTDPIVLT
-93 ASDTLLDMAI
+93 ASDTLFDMAI

-108 VMSKIALGAKLDYY
+108 VMAKIALGAKVDYY

-130 TDSVIA
+130 TDSIIA
-136 GVNRLKRFARSVGN
+136 GVNRLKQYARSVGN

-183 QEAKKEGKQESI
+183 QEAKGEKKQGSI

-204 VYAAKGLMKKSQE
+204 VYTAKGLVKKSQE

-226 ENTDVVRYNIS
+226 ENANVFRYNIS

-251 EEEKAPELLKKALKA
+251 EAEKAPELLKKALKT
-266 VKSPYHAVTANL
+266 SRSTYHEVTAKL

-288 DTVAARQALEKCRQM
+288 DTAAARKALEECRQM
-303 YADEPSL
+303 YMGEPSM

-323 YDWKVGNY
+323 YNWRVGNY
-331 QKALNVLDERETEL
+331 NKALSVLDERETEL
-345 KRKNNLATLMQLR
+345 RKKNNLTTLMALR

-384 QKKEKERNEEV
+384 QKKEKERNEEI
-395 ATGEFATMLNLQQL
+395 TTSEFATMLNLQQL
-409 TAEKGRLEKI
+409 NAEKVRLEKI
-419 SQEKQLQNTRIIL
+419 SQKKQLQNTRTIL
-432 FSVIGILCVVIVFLW
+432 FSVLGLLCIVVIFLW
-447 QQRKLNAKLE
+447 QQRKLNAKLHRA
-457 KSRDKLDEKNRI
+457 KNKLDEQNRT
-469 LIEAKEELRKA
+469 LIKAEEELRKA

-518 MLDDK
+518 MLDEK

-567 ACCQASIDAAGTL
+567 ACCQASIDAAGAS
-580 FSPDT
+580 FDPGVR
-585 KLIFK
+585 LIFE

-601 YNYIVQVLDNLLS
+601 YNYIVQVLDNLLG

-628 YEVKKET
+628 YEVKKEE

-642 TDTGIGIPIDE
+642 TDTGIGIPVEE
-653 QEHVFERFVKL
+653 QERVFERFVKL

-684 LGGFLIIDR
+684 LGGYLRIDKG
-693 EYTQGTRFIFCVSM
+693 YTQGTRIIFCVSM

>member
-1 MFIIYNER
+1 ML
-9 IKIVN
+9 K
-14 SYTLQDK
+14 
-21 VIFYFMYKIY
+21 
-31 LYHPIIYNRQI
+31 
-42 DYDEKTIL
+42 KTIL
-50 ACVFLQL
+50 ACVLLHL
-57 VLGTVF
+57 VVGTISP
-63 AQTVD
+63 QKID
-68 STHIKNMHAY
+68 SIDIKSMRAY
-78 YKKHFSDPTDPIVLT
+78 YKRYFNDPTDPIVLT
-93 ASDTLLDMAI
+93 ASDTLFDMAI

-108 VMSKIALGAKLDYY
+108 VMAKIALGAKVDYY

-130 TDSVIA
+130 TDSIIA
-136 GVNRLKRFARSVGN
+136 GVNRLKQYARSVGN

-183 QEAKKEGKQESI
+183 QEAKGEKKQGSI

-204 VYAAKGLMKKSQE
+204 VYTAKGLVKKSQE

-226 ENTDVVRYNIS
+226 ENANVFRYNIS

-251 EEEKAPELLKKALKA
+251 EAEKAPELLKKALKTS
-266 VKSPYHAVTANL
+266 KSTYHEVTAKL

-288 DTVAARQALEKCRQM
+288 DTAAARKALEECRQM
-303 YADEPSL
+303 YMGEPSM

-323 YDWKVGNY
+323 YNWRVGNY
-331 QKALNVLDERETEL
+331 NKALSVLDERETEL
-345 KRKNNLATLMQLR
+345 RKKNNLTTLMALR

-384 QKKEKERNEEV
+384 QKKEKERNEEI
-395 ATGEFATMLNLQQL
+395 TTSEFATMLNLQQL
-409 TAEKGRLEKI
+409 NAEKVRLEKI
-419 SQEKQLQNTRIIL
+419 SQKKQLQNTRTIL
-432 FSVIGILCVVIVFLW
+432 FSVLGLLCIVVIFLW
-447 QQRKLNAKLE
+447 QQRKLNAKLHRA
-457 KSRDKLDEKNRI
+457 KNKLDEQNRT
-469 LIEAKEELRKA
+469 LIKAEEELRKA

-518 MLDDK
+518 LLDEK

-567 ACCQASIDAAGTL
+567 ACCQASIDAAGAS
-580 FSPDT
+580 FDPGVR
-585 KLIFK
+585 LIFE

-601 YNYIVQVLDNLLS
+601 YNYIVQVLDNLLG

-628 YEVKKET
+628 YEVKKEE

-642 TDTGIGIPIDE
+642 TDTGIGIPVEE
-653 QEHVFERFVKL
+653 QERVFERFVKL

-684 LGGFLIIDR
+684 LGGYLRIDKG
-693 EYTQGTRFIFCVSM
+693 YTQGTRIIFCVSM

>member
-1 MFIIYNER
+1 ML
-9 IKIVN
+9 K
-14 SYTLQDK
+14 
-21 VIFYFMYKIY
+21 
-31 LYHPIIYNRQI
+31 
-42 DYDEKTIL
+42 KTIL
-50 ACVFLQL
+50 ACVLLHL
-57 VLGTVF
+57 VVGTISP
-63 AQTVD
+63 QKID
-68 STHIKNMHAY
+68 SIDIKSMRAY
-78 YKKHFSDPTDPIVLT
+78 YKQYFNDPTDPIVLT
-93 ASDTLLDMAI
+93 ASDTLFDMAI

-108 VMSKIALGAKLDYY
+108 VMAKIALGAKVDYY

-130 TDSVIA
+130 TDSIIA
-136 GVNRLKRFARSVGN
+136 GVNRLKQYARSVGN

-183 QEAKKEGKQESI
+183 QEAKGEKKQGSI

-204 VYAAKGLMKKSQE
+204 VYTAKGLVKKSQE

-226 ENTDVVRYNIS
+226 ENANVFRYNIS

-251 EEEKAPELLKKALKA
+251 EAEKAPELLKKALKT
-266 VKSPYHAVTANL
+266 SRSTYHEVTAKL

-288 DTVAARQALEKCRQM
+288 DTAAARKALEECRQM
-303 YADEPSL
+303 YMGEPSM

-323 YDWKVGNY
+323 YDWRVGNY
-331 QKALNVLDERETEL
+331 NKALSVLDERETEL
-345 KRKNNLATLMQLR
+345 RKKNNLTTLMALR

-384 QKKEKERNEEV
+384 QKKEKERNEEI
-395 ATGEFATMLNLQQL
+395 TTSEFATMLNLQQL
-409 TAEKGRLEKI
+409 NAEKVRLEKI
-419 SQEKQLQNTRIIL
+419 SQKKQLQNTRTIL
-432 FSVIGILCVVIVFLW
+432 FSVLGLLCIVVIFLW
-447 QQRKLNAKLE
+447 QQRKLNAKLHRA
-457 KSRDKLDEKNRI
+457 KNKLDEQNRT
-469 LIEAKEELRKA
+469 LIKAEEELRKA

-518 MLDDK
+518 MLDEK

-567 ACCQASIDAAGTL
+567 ACCQASIDAAGAS
-580 FSPDT
+580 FDPGV
-585 KLIFK
+585 KLIFE

-601 YNYIVQVLDNLLS
+601 YSYIVQVLDNLLG

-628 YEVKKET
+628 YEVKKEE

-642 TDTGIGIPIDE
+642 TDTGIGIPVEE
-653 QEHVFERFVKL
+653 QERVFERFVKL

-684 LGGFLIIDR
+684 LGGYLRIDKG
-693 EYTQGTRFIFCVSM
+693 YTQGTRVIFCVSM

>member
-1 MFIIYNER
+1 MM
-9 IKIVN
+9 K
-14 SYTLQDK
+14 
-21 VIFYFMYKIY
+21 
-31 LYHPIIYNRQI
+31 
-42 DYDEKTIL
+42 KTIL

-266 VKSPYHAVTANL
+266 VKSPYHEVTANL

>member
-1 MFIIYNER
+1 ML
-9 IKIVN
+9 K
-14 SYTLQDK
+14 
-21 VIFYFMYKIY
+21 
-31 LYHPIIYNRQI
+31 
-42 DYDEKTIL
+42 KTIL
-50 ACVFLQL
+50 ACVLLHL
-57 VLGTVF
+57 VVGTISP
-63 AQTVD
+63 QNVD
-68 STHIKNMHAY
+68 STDIKSMRAY
-78 YKKHFSDPTDPIVLT
+78 YKQYFNDPTDPIVLV
-93 ASDTLLDMAI
+93 ASDTLFDMAI

-108 VMSKIALGAKLDYY
+108 VMAKIALGAKVDYY

-130 TDSVIA
+130 TDSIIA
-136 GVNRLKRFARSVGN
+136 GVNRLKQYARRVGN

-183 QEAKKEGKQESI
+183 QEAKGEKDQGSI

-204 VYAAKGLMKKSQE
+204 VYGAKGLVKKSQE
-217 FMLKEIDIF
+217 FMLKEIDIL
-226 ENTDVVRYNIS
+226 ENANVVRYNIS

-251 EEEKAPELLKKALKA
+251 EAEKAPELLKKALKTS
-266 VKSPYHAVTANL
+266 KTTYHEVTAKL

-288 DTVAARQALEKCRQM
+288 DTVAARKALEECRRM
-303 YADEPSL
+303 YMEEPSM

-323 YDWKVGNY
+323 YNWRVGNY
-331 QKALNVLDERETEL
+331 NKALSVLDERENEL
-345 KRKNNLATLMQLR
+345 KKKNNLTTLVLLR
-358 KTKADILWDMN
+358 KMKADILWDMN

-384 QKKEKERNEEV
+384 QKKERERNEEI
-395 ATGEFATMLNLQQL
+395 TTSEFATMLNLQQL
-409 TAEKGRLEKI
+409 NAEKVRLEKI
-419 SQEKQLQNTRIIL
+419 SQKKQLQNTRTIL
-432 FSVIGILCVVIVFLW
+432 FSVIGILCVVVIFLW
-447 QQRKLNAKLE
+447 QQRKLNAKLHRA
-457 KSRDKLDEKNRI
+457 KNKLDEQNRT
-469 LIEAKEELRKA
+469 LIKAEEELRKA
-480 KEVAEQSNWLKTMF
+480 KELAEQSNWLKTMF

-518 MLDDK
+518 MLDEK

-567 ACCQASIDAAGTL
+567 ACCQASVDAAGAS
-580 FSPDT
+580 FDPGV
-585 KLIFK
+585 KLVFE

-601 YNYIVQVLDNLLS
+601 YNYIVQVLDNLLG

-628 YEVKKET
+628 YEVKKEE

-642 TDTGIGIPIDE
+642 TDTGIGIPVEE
-653 QEHVFERFVKL
+653 QERVFERFVKL

-684 LGGFLIIDR
+684 LGGYLMIDKG
-693 EYTQGTRFIFCVSM
+693 YTQGTRIIFCVSM

>member
-1 MFIIYNER
+1 ML
-9 IKIVN
+9 K
-14 SYTLQDK
+14 
-21 VIFYFMYKIY
+21 
-31 LYHPIIYNRQI
+31 
-42 DYDEKTIL
+42 KTIL
-50 ACVFLQL
+50 ACVLLHL
-57 VLGTVF
+57 VVGTISP
-63 AQTVD
+63 QKID
-68 STHIKNMHAY
+68 SIDIKSMRAY
-78 YKKHFSDPTDPIVLT
+78 YKQYFNDPTDPIVLT
-93 ASDTLLDMAI
+93 ASDTLFDMAI

-108 VMSKIALGAKLDYY
+108 VMAKIALGAKVDYY

-130 TDSVIA
+130 TDSIIA
-136 GVNRLKRFARSVGN
+136 GVNRLKQYARSVGN

-183 QEAKKEGKQESI
+183 QEAKGEKKQGSI

-204 VYAAKGLMKKSQE
+204 VYTAKGLVKKSQE

-226 ENTDVVRYNIS
+226 ENANVFRYNIS

-251 EEEKAPELLKKALKA
+251 EAEKAPELLKKALKTS
-266 VKSPYHAVTANL
+266 KSTYHEVTAKL

-288 DTVAARQALEKCRQM
+288 DTAAARKALEECRQM
-303 YADEPSL
+303 YMGEPSM

-323 YDWKVGNY
+323 YNWRVGNY
-331 QKALNVLDERETEL
+331 NRALSVLDERETEL
-345 KRKNNLATLMQLR
+345 RKKNNLTTLMALR

-384 QKKEKERNEEV
+384 QKKEKERNEEI
-395 ATGEFATMLNLQQL
+395 TTSEFATMLNLQQL
-409 TAEKGRLEKI
+409 NAEKVRLEKI
-419 SQEKQLQNTRIIL
+419 SQKKQLQNTRTIL
-432 FSVIGILCVVIVFLW
+432 FSVLGLLCIVVIFLW
-447 QQRKLNAKLE
+447 QQRKLNAKLHRA
-457 KSRDKLDEKNRI
+457 KNKLDEQNRT
-469 LIEAKEELRKA
+469 LIKAEEELRKA

-518 MLDDK
+518 MLDEK

-567 ACCQASIDAAGTL
+567 ACCQASIDAAGAS
-580 FSPDT
+580 FDPGVR
-585 KLIFK
+585 LIFE

-601 YNYIVQVLDNLLS
+601 YSYIVQVLDNLLG

-628 YEVKKET
+628 YEVKKEE

-642 TDTGIGIPIDE
+642 TDTGIGIPVEE
-653 QEHVFERFVKL
+653 QERVFERFVKL

-684 LGGFLIIDR
+684 LGGYLRIDKG
-693 EYTQGTRFIFCVSM
+693 YTQGTRIIFCVSM

>member
-1 MFIIYNER
+1 ML
-9 IKIVN
+9 K
-14 SYTLQDK
+14 
-21 VIFYFMYKIY
+21 
-31 LYHPIIYNRQI
+31 
-42 DYDEKTIL
+42 KTIL
-50 ACVFLQL
+50 ACVLLHL
-57 VLGTVF
+57 VVGTISP
-63 AQTVD
+63 QKID
-68 STHIKNMHAY
+68 SIDIKSMRAY
-78 YKKHFSDPTDPIVLT
+78 YKQYFNDPTDPIVLT
-93 ASDTLLDMAI
+93 ASDTLFDMAI

-108 VMSKIALGAKLDYY
+108 VMAKIALGAKVDYY

-130 TDSVIA
+130 TDSIIA
-136 GVNRLKRFARSVGN
+136 GVNRLKQYARSVGN

-183 QEAKKEGKQESI
+183 QEAKGEKKQGSI

-204 VYAAKGLMKKSQE
+204 VYTAKGLVKKSQE

-226 ENTDVVRYNIS
+226 ENANVFRYNIS

-251 EEEKAPELLKKALKA
+251 EAEKAPELLKKALKTS
-266 VKSPYHAVTANL
+266 KSTYHEVTAKL

-288 DTVAARQALEKCRQM
+288 DTAAARKALEECRQM
-303 YADEPSL
+303 YMGEPSM

-323 YDWKVGNY
+323 YNWRVGNY
-331 QKALNVLDERETEL
+331 NKALGVLDERETEL
-345 KRKNNLATLMQLR
+345 RKKNNLTTLMALR

-384 QKKEKERNEEV
+384 QKKEKERNEEI
-395 ATGEFATMLNLQQL
+395 TTSEFATMLNLQQL
-409 TAEKGRLEKI
+409 NAEKVRLEKI
-419 SQEKQLQNTRIIL
+419 SQKKQLQNTRTIL
-432 FSVIGILCVVIVFLW
+432 FSVLGLLCIVVIFLW
-447 QQRKLNAKLE
+447 QQRKLNAKLHRA
-457 KSRDKLDEKNRI
+457 KNKLDEQNRT
-469 LIEAKEELRKA
+469 LIKAEEELRKA

-518 MLDDK
+518 MLDEK
-523 EDIGQ
+523 EEIGQ

-567 ACCQASIDAAGTL
+567 ACCQASIDVAGAS
-580 FSPDT
+580 FDPGVR
-585 KLIFK
+585 LIFE

-601 YNYIVQVLDNLLS
+601 YNYIVQVLDNLLG

-628 YEVKKET
+628 YEVKKEE

-642 TDTGIGIPIDE
+642 TDTGIGIPVEE
-653 QEHVFERFVKL
+653 QERVFERFVKL

-684 LGGFLIIDR
+684 LGGYLRIDKG
-693 EYTQGTRFIFCVSM
+693 YTQGTRIIFCVSM

>member
-14 SYTLQDK
+14 FYTLQDK

-42 DYDEKTIL
+42 DYDEKNDSCL
-50 ACVFLQL
+50 CFLQL

-266 VKSPYHAVTANL
+266 VKSPYHEVTANL

-323 YDWKVGNY
+323 YDWKVGNF

-585 KLIFK
+585 KLVFK

>member
-1 MFIIYNER
+1 MM
-9 IKIVN
+9 K
-14 SYTLQDK
+14 
-21 VIFYFMYKIY
+21 
-31 LYHPIIYNRQI
+31 
-42 DYDEKTIL
+42 KTIL

-217 FMLKEIDIF
+217 FMLKEIDNF

-266 VKSPYHAVTANL
+266 VKSPYHEVTANL

-323 YDWKVGNY
+323 YDWKVGNF

-585 KLIFK
+585 KLVFK

>member
-1 MFIIYNER
+1 ML
-9 IKIVN
+9 K
-14 SYTLQDK
+14 
-21 VIFYFMYKIY
+21 
-31 LYHPIIYNRQI
+31 
-42 DYDEKTIL
+42 KTIL
-50 ACVFLQL
+50 ACVLLHL
-57 VLGTVF
+57 VVGTISP
-63 AQTVD
+63 QKID
-68 STHIKNMHAY
+68 SIDIKSMRAY
-78 YKKHFSDPTDPIVLT
+78 YKQYFNDPTDPIVLT
-93 ASDTLLDMAI
+93 ASDTLFDMAI

-108 VMSKIALGAKLDYY
+108 VMAKIALGAKVDYY

-130 TDSVIA
+130 TDSIIA
-136 GVNRLKRFARSVGN
+136 GVNRLKQYARSVGN

-183 QEAKKEGKQESI
+183 QEAKGEKKQGSI

-204 VYAAKGLMKKSQE
+204 VYTAKGLVKKSQE

-226 ENTDVVRYNIS
+226 ENANVFRYNIS

-251 EEEKAPELLKKALKA
+251 EAEKAPELLKKALKT
-266 VKSPYHAVTANL
+266 SRSTYHEVTAKL

-288 DTVAARQALEKCRQM
+288 DTAAARKALEECRQM
-303 YADEPSL
+303 YMGEPSM

-323 YDWKVGNY
+323 YNWRVGNY
-331 QKALNVLDERETEL
+331 NKALSVLDERETEL
-345 KRKNNLATLMQLR
+345 RKKNNLTTLMALR

-384 QKKEKERNEEV
+384 QKKEKERNEEI
-395 ATGEFATMLNLQQL
+395 TTSEFATMLNLQQL
-409 TAEKGRLEKI
+409 NAEKVRLEKI
-419 SQEKQLQNTRIIL
+419 SQKKQLQNTRTIL
-432 FSVIGILCVVIVFLW
+432 FSVLGLLCIVVIFLW
-447 QQRKLNAKLE
+447 QQRKLNAKLHRA
-457 KSRDKLDEKNRI
+457 KNKLDEQNRT
-469 LIEAKEELRKA
+469 LIKAEEELRKA

-518 MLDDK
+518 MLDEK

-567 ACCQASIDAAGTL
+567 ACCQASIDAAGAS
-580 FSPDT
+580 FDPGV
-585 KLIFK
+585 KLIFE

-601 YNYIVQVLDNLLS
+601 YSYIVQVLDNLLG

-628 YEVKKET
+628 YEVKKEE

-642 TDTGIGIPIDE
+642 TDTGIDIPVEE
-653 QEHVFERFVKL
+653 QERVFERFVKL

-684 LGGFLIIDR
+684 LGGYLRIDKG
-693 EYTQGTRFIFCVSM
+693 YTQGTRVIFCVSM

>member
-1 MFIIYNER
+1 ML
-9 IKIVN
+9 K
-14 SYTLQDK
+14 
-21 VIFYFMYKIY
+21 
-31 LYHPIIYNRQI
+31 
-42 DYDEKTIL
+42 KTIL
-50 ACVFLQL
+50 ACVLLHL
-57 VLGTVF
+57 VVGTISP
-63 AQTVD
+63 QKID
-68 STHIKNMHAY
+68 SIDIKSMRAY
-78 YKKHFSDPTDPIVLT
+78 YKQYFNDPTDPIVLT
-93 ASDTLLDMAI
+93 ASDTLFDMAI

-108 VMSKIALGAKLDYY
+108 VMAKIALGAKVDYY

-130 TDSVIA
+130 TDSIIA
-136 GVNRLKRFARSVGN
+136 GVNRLKQYARSVGN

-183 QEAKKEGKQESI
+183 QEAKGEKKQGSI

-204 VYAAKGLMKKSQE
+204 VYTAKGLVKKSQE

-226 ENTDVVRYNIS
+226 ENANVFRYNIS

-251 EEEKAPELLKKALKA
+251 EAEKAPELLKKALKT
-266 VKSPYHAVTANL
+266 SRSTYHEVTAKL

-288 DTVAARQALEKCRQM
+288 DTAAARKALEECRQM
-303 YADEPSL
+303 YMGEPSM

-323 YDWKVGNY
+323 YNWRVGNY
-331 QKALNVLDERETEL
+331 NKALSVLDERETEL
-345 KRKNNLATLMQLR
+345 RKKNNLTTLMALR

-384 QKKEKERNEEV
+384 QKKEKERNEE
-395 ATGEFATMLNLQQL
+395 TTSSEFATMLNLQQL
-409 TAEKGRLEKI
+409 NAEKVRLEKI
-419 SQEKQLQNTRIIL
+419 SQKKQLQNTRTIL
-432 FSVIGILCVVIVFLW
+432 FSVLGLLCIVVIFLW
-447 QQRKLNAKLE
+447 QQRKLNAKLHRA
-457 KSRDKLDEKNRI
+457 KNKLDEQNRT
-469 LIEAKEELRKA
+469 LIKAEEELRKA

-518 MLDDK
+518 MLDEK

-567 ACCQASIDAAGTL
+567 ACCQASIDAAGAS
-580 FSPDT
+580 FDPGV
-585 KLIFK
+585 KLIFE

-601 YNYIVQVLDNLLS
+601 YSYIVQVLDNLLG

-628 YEVKKET
+628 YEVKKEE

-642 TDTGIGIPIDE
+642 TDTGIGIPVEE
-653 QEHVFERFVKL
+653 QERVFERFVKL

-684 LGGFLIIDR
+684 LGGYLRIDKG
-693 EYTQGTRFIFCVSM
+693 YTQGTRVIFCVSM

>member
-1 MFIIYNER
+1 ML
-9 IKIVN
+9 K
-14 SYTLQDK
+14 
-21 VIFYFMYKIY
+21 
-31 LYHPIIYNRQI
+31 
-42 DYDEKTIL
+42 KTIL
-50 ACVFLQL
+50 ACVLLHL
-57 VLGTVF
+57 VVGTISP
-63 AQTVD
+63 QKID
-68 STHIKNMHAY
+68 SIDIKSMRAY
-78 YKKHFSDPTDPIVLT
+78 YKRYFNDPTDPIVLT
-93 ASDTLLDMAI
+93 ASDTLFDMAI

-108 VMSKIALGAKLDYY
+108 VMAKIALGAKVDYY

-130 TDSVIA
+130 TDSIIA
-136 GVNRLKRFARSVGN
+136 GVNRLKQYARSVGN

-183 QEAKKEGKQESI
+183 QEAKGEKKQGSI

-204 VYAAKGLMKKSQE
+204 VYAAKGLVKKSQE

-226 ENTDVVRYNIS
+226 ENANVFRYNIS

-251 EEEKAPELLKKALKA
+251 EAEKAPELLKKALKTS
-266 VKSPYHAVTANL
+266 KSPYHEVTAKL

-288 DTVAARQALEKCRQM
+288 DTAAARKALEECRRM
-303 YADEPSL
+303 YMEEPSM

-323 YDWKVGNY
+323 YNWRVGNY
-331 QKALNVLDERETEL
+331 NKALSVLDERETEL
-345 KRKNNLATLMQLR
+345 RKKNNLTTLTALR

-384 QKKEKERNEEV
+384 QKKEKERNEEI
-395 ATGEFATMLNLQQL
+395 TTSEFATMLNLQQL
-409 TAEKGRLEKI
+409 NAEKVRLEKI
-419 SQEKQLQNTRIIL
+419 SQKKRLQSTRTIL
-432 FSVIGILCVVIVFLW
+432 FFVLGILCIVVIFLW
-447 QQRKLNAKLE
+447 QQRKLNAKLHRA
-457 KSRDKLDEKNRI
+457 KNKLNEQNRT
-469 LIEAKEELRKA
+469 LIKAEEELRKA

-518 MLDDK
+518 MLDEK

-535 NSKLLLKLVGDILD
+535 N
-549 ISILDSEVEI
+549 
-559 KHNAVDVN
+559 
-567 ACCQASIDAAGTL
+567 
-580 FSPDT
+580 
-585 KLIFK
+585 
-590 PACDELIINSN
+590 
-601 YNYIVQVLDNLLS
+601 YNYIVQVLDNLLG

-628 YEVKKET
+628 YEVKKEE

-642 TDTGIGIPIDE
+642 TDTGIGIPVEE
-653 QEHVFERFVKL
+653 QERVFERFVKL

-684 LGGFLIIDR
+684 LGGYLRIDKG
-693 EYTQGTRFIFCVSM
+693 YTQGTRVIFCVSM